1 MEQAIRTVV
10 FADLSGST
18 GLFESA
24 GDLAATRM
32 VTQCTQML
40 ARHFV
45 RCGGDV
51 VKYLGDGVIALFDDT
66 VAAVQAAVRM
76 DQALA
81 EDGLG
86 TFRTPNLGA
95 KAGIGYGS
103 VVRHE
108 GDCYGDAVNVAA
120 RLSDRAQAGETLI
133 GEAVYAG
140 LPDSLRLACCSLD
153 SITIKGKI
161 APQRVWRVDLARTAE
176 TTLTT
181 ALNLHELIDG
191 APAQVRIDLEY
202 RGQYARLRGE
212 DAPLELGRLPTASF
226 FIDEARVSRKHA
238 RIEWVGRQCV
248 FTDFSSNGSWIRF
261 AAAPVPV
268 VVRRASCLL
277 FGAGEIGLGA
287 RPDDPGVPILRFR
300 VVDEG

>member
-24 GDLAATRM
+24 GDLAATQM

-40 ARHFV
+40 ARHFA

-51 VKYLGDGVIALFDDT
+51 VKYLGDGVLALFDDT

-76 DQALA
+76 NQAMA

-86 TFRTPNLGA
+86 TVRTPNLGA

-103 VVRHE
+103 IVRHE

-133 GEAVYAG
+133 GEAVFAC
-140 LPDSLRLACCSLD
+140 LPDSLRMACCSLD
-153 SITIKGKI
+153 SISIKGKTS
-161 APQRVWRVDLARTAE
+161 PQRVWRVDIARTAE

-181 ALNLHELIDG
+181 SLNLHELING
-191 APAQVRIDLEY
+191 PRCQPRIDLEY
-202 RGQYARLRGE
+202 RGQYARLRG
-212 DAPLELGRLPTASF
+212 DNAPLELGRLPAAGF

-248 FTDFSSNGSWIRF
+248 FTDFSSNGSWVRF
-261 AAAPVPV
+261 AASPTPV

-277 FGAGEIGLGA
+277 FGEGEIGLGA
-287 RPDDPGVPILRFR
+287 RPDDLSVPTLRFR